1 MVGARP
7 QHQAAGMDTDLLG
20 SVALGGLGLYV
31 LLAFVVRSVLQ
42 RRRTGSTGWKF
53 SHARVG
59 SAQWWV
65 GVLLVLSALGL
76 VAAPVVATLTPAQ
89 PVGLVR
95 LVVGAVAFALGLGVT
110 VIAQLA
116 MGDAWRIG
124 VDPSER
130 TDLRTTGPFAWCR
143 NPIFT
148 GTAIAALALAVWFP
162 WAAAA
167 WILLVVAFEVQ
178 VRRVEEPYLRSVHG
192 EAYDRYCERTGR
204 FIPGL

>member
-1 MVGARP
+1 
-7 QHQAAGMDTDLLG
+7 MDTDLLG

-42 RRRTGSTGWKF
+42 RRRTGSTGWRF
-53 SHARVG
+53 SHARFG

-65 GVLLVLSALGL
+65 GVLLVLAVLGL
-76 VAAPVVATLTPAQ
+76 VAAPVAATLGPAH

-95 LVVGAVAFALGLGVT
+95 LVAGIVAFVVGLGLTIV
-110 VIAQLA
+110 AQLA

-130 TDLRTTGPFAWCR
+130 TQLRTTGPFAWCR

-148 GTAIAALALAVWFP
+148 GTATAALCLAVWFP
-162 WAAAA
+162 WATVA
-167 WILLVVAFEVQ
+167 WALLVIAFEVQ

-192 EAYDRYCERTGR
+192 EAYERYCARTGR
-204 FIPGL
+204 FLPGC